1 MSLLSY
7 LVMLSYCSRLSYYGY
22 TSFCGTLS
30 YSGYS
35 KLPSLYLLLTSSSRA
50 ARPTPRHAPA
60 SPSTLP
66 PAAAPSARSSS
77 WRRRPSE
84 RGTASLGLGVA
95 GFRTSKGWR
104 DGIGLARPVGV
115 ICGFTLLLFSSAP
128 APYAQS
134 WSVCGSVFTPFHRES
149 EWREVPGARSCV
161 QYDLCNSGSQS
172 SLKPY
177 SGSSRNSL
185 KYTIDDT
192 ADIRL

>member
-149 EWREVPGARSCV
+149 EWREVPGPWCAVVCTVRSLQLWITV
-161 QYDLCNSGSQS
+161 VTKAVLGELTKLSKVHD
-172 SLKPY
+172 
-177 SGSSRNSL
+177 
-185 KYTIDDT
+185 
-192 ADIRL
+192 